1 MTESNEPAA
10 LELAVRD
17 ADVGSDPPQPAR
29 SKAKLITI
37 VLALFVSLFLAALD
51 YTIVSPAIPTIA
63 AHFHS
68 ASVYA
73 WIGSA
78 YILANAAFTVIW
90 SKVSDI
96 WGRKPALLMA
106 IAIFF
111 VGSALSGAAR
121 STSMMIVG
129 RAVQGS
135 AAGGLI
141 VLVSICISDLFSM
154 RQRSLILGWTNGVW
168 ALASGIGPV
177 LGGAFTEQASW
188 RWCWYINLPFSAL
201 AFLLIFLLLD
211 VHNPKTPFVAGLKAI
226 DWFGSLAILGVTIM
240 LLLGLQFGGVT
251 FPWNS
256 PTVICLIVFGL
267 VMIAVFAVSEAKL
280 ARFPLMPLELFRS
293 KSNVAVFIVCFPH
306 GMIYVSIVYFLP
318 LYFQAVGEASPLIS
332 GVLVLPVAI
341 LECVV
346 GVLAGY
352 INQITGR
359 YLEVIVT
366 GTAAMTLGCGLLID
380 LGASFSLPKVIIY
393 QLVVGVGTGLLYQPP
408 LIALQTLVKSQED
421 VAAATATF
429 SFVRNLAAAISVMAG
444 QVVFQNGMEAHASLL
459 SESLPA
465 SIADLFLG
473 RDAAANVVVIR
484 GLSVT
489 QKLLVKRA
497 FAASM
502 RNIWI
507 MYTCVAAVG
516 LLASLL
522 IGKHTL
528 STQHSETKTGIV
540 KEKETEAR

>member
-1 MTESNEPAA
+1 MNSH
-10 LELAVRD
+10 R
-17 ADVGSDPPQPAR
+17 
-29 SKAKLITI
+29 
-37 VLALFVSLFLAALD
+37 F
-51 YTIVSPAIPTIA
+51 
-63 AHFHS
+63 
-68 ASVYA
+68 
-73 WIGSA
+73 
-78 YILANAAFTVIW
+78 
-90 SKVSDI
+90 
-96 WGRKPALLMA
+96 
-106 IAIFF
+106 
-111 VGSALSGAAR
+111 
-121 STSMMIVG
+121 
-129 RAVQGS
+129 
-135 AAGGLI
+135 
-141 VLVSICISDLFSM
+141 

-293 KSNVAVFIVCFPH
+293 KSNVAVFI
-306 GMIYVSIVYFLP
+306 IYVSIVYFLP

-489 QKLLVKRA
+489 QKLL
-497 FAASM
+497 
-502 RNIWI
+502 
-507 MYTCVAAVG
+507 
-516 LLASLL
+516 
-522 IGKHTL
+522 
-528 STQHSETKTGIV
+528 HSETKTGIV